1 MARLSYSG
9 KMWGRA
15 RSGPDNTSSI
25 LLIYPVLNVVL
36 RGPLILREVKCLVIY
51 GPVCPFP

>member
-15 RSGPDNTSSI
+15 RSGPDNTSTI